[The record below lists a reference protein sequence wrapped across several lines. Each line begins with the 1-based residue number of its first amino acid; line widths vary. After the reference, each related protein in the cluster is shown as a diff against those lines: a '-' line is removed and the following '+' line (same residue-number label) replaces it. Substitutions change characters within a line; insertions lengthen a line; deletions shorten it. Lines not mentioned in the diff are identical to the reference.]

1 MFAATQLWP
10 PTLRATPWTVS
21 SSHTVQKMESLNSHG
36 FIFSPCSS
44 VPFFYFILTPLR
56 SPDCLTT
63 QHGPCSPAAVA
74 LASSLGNASEVSR
87 PLPKSSQQL
96 NKILRGLLSTDL
108 KRTVLMLFRISH
120 SLYSFPF

>member
-1 MFAATQLWP
+1 MFTATQLRP
-10 PTLRATPWTVS
+10 PTLRATSWTLS
-21 SSHTVQKMESLNSHG
+21 SSNTAQKMESLNSHS
-36 FIFSPCSS
+36 FIFPPCSS
-44 VPFFYFILTPLR
+44 VPFFSFILTPLR

-63 QHGPCSPAAVA
+63 QHGPRSPAAVA

-87 PLPKSSQQL
+87 PLPKSSLQL

-108 KRTVLMLFRISH
+108 KSTVLTLFRISY